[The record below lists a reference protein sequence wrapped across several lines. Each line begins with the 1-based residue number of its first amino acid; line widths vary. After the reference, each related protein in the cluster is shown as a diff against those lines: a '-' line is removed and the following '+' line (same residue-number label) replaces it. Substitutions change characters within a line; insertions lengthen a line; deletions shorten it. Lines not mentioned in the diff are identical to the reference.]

1 LREVIVVAKKASSKT
16 ERLDFS
22 GVPKERRQRF
32 RRIPEG
38 EYKAKV
44 MGVRK
49 KWKDNDKSNTPYFA
63 WTLQITDGKYKG
75 TPFIENTSLK
85 KEALF
90 NLRNLIFAASD
101 GKKNVAGRSAVE
113 FNPDSLVGKAVG
125 IVVEDEEWDNKMRST
140 IGSIIPL
147 SELGEEEDDEEGE
160 EDEDEDE
167 DEADEDEEEDDEGEE
182 EDEDEEEE
190 DLDEVDVEDL

>member
-1 LREVIVVAKKASSKT
+1 MAKEASRKSKT

-38 EYKAKV
+38 EYRAKI
-44 MGVRK
+44 MSVRK
-49 KWKDNDKSNTPYFA
+49 KWKDNDKTNTPYFA

-101 GKKNVAGRSAVE
+101 GKKNVAGRNSVN
-113 FNPDSLVGKAVG
+113 FNPDVLLGKQVG

-147 SELGEEEDDEEGE
+147 SELGEEDEDEEEG

-182 EDEDEEEE
+182 EEEDEDEE

>member
-1 LREVIVVAKKASSKT
+1 MAKEARRSSKT
-16 ERLDFS
+16 VRLDFS

-38 EYKAKV
+38 EYQAKI
-44 MGVRK
+44 MSVRK
-49 KWKDNDKSNTPYFA
+49 KWKDNDKSNAPYFA
-63 WTLQITDGKYKG
+63 WTLQITEGKYKG

-90 NLRNLIFAASD
+90 NLRNLIFACTD
-101 GKKNVAGRSAVE
+101 GKKNVAGRNAVD
-113 FNPDSLVGKAVG
+113 FNPDSLIGKVVG

-147 SELGEEEDDEEGE
+147 AELSEEDEDEESE

-167 DEADEDEEEDDEGEE
+167 EEVDEDEEEDGE

-190 DLDEVDVEDL
+190 DLDEVDVEEI

>member
-1 LREVIVVAKKASSKT
+1 MAKEASRKSKT

-38 EYKAKV
+38 EYRAKI
-44 MGVRK
+44 MSVRK
-49 KWKDNDKSNTPYFA
+49 KWKDNDKTNTPYFA

-101 GKKNVAGRSAVE
+101 GKKNVAGRNAVD
-113 FNPDSLVGKAVG
+113 FNPDALLGKAVG

-147 SELGEEEDDEEGE
+147 SELGEEDEDEEEG

-182 EDEDEEEE
+182 EEEDEDEE

>member
-1 LREVIVVAKKASSKT
+1 MAKKASSKT